1 MCSGHSLLH
10 CVVNTLNYSS
20 KGTPSTMKYR
30 HLAIIVTVSV
40 AAVGL
45 AACGSDDAASTSS
58 SPTPEQTSN
67 EVVSIPDGAA
77 FNAADVEFA
86 QGMIPHH
93 EQAIEMAEI
102 ALDPTVEA
110 GPAVRDLATRIKG
123 AQDPEIES
131 MTAWLTAWGQPMQMN
146 SSEGHDMSA
155 MDGMMSVEEMDSL
168 GMMNGA
174 DFDTMWMQ
182 MMVRHHEG
190 AIAMAQTVKVAGS
203 SAEVLS
209 LADQVIAGQQ
219 AELTEMQTLLGS

>member
-1 MCSGHSLLH
+1 
-10 CVVNTLNYSS
+10 
-20 KGTPSTMKYR
+20 MKYR

-58 SPTPEQTSN
+58 SPTPEQTSD
-67 EVVSIPDGAA
+67 VAVSIQVGAA

-93 EQAIEMAEI
+93 EQAIAMAEI

-110 GPAVRDLATRIKG
+110 GPEVRDLATRVKG

-131 MTAWLTAWGQPMQMN
+131 MTAWLTTWGAPMQMDT
-146 SSEGHDMSA
+146 SDGHDMSA

-168 GMMNGA
+168 GMMKGA
-174 DFDTMWMQ
+174 EFDTMWMQ
-182 MMVRHHEG
+182 MMIRHHEG
-190 AIAMAQTVKVAGS
+190 AIAMAQTVKAAGS
-203 SAEVLS
+203 NADVRS
-209 LADQVIAGQQ
+209 LADQIIAGQQ
-219 AELTEMQTLLGS
+219 GELTEMQTLLGS

>member
-1 MCSGHSLLH
+1 
-10 CVVNTLNYSS
+10 
-20 KGTPSTMKYR
+20 MKYR